1 MPYKSWESLKVEE
14 ECIREWASALS
25 PSTARS
31 FVYYFLHYLKWVKNK
46 GYWQSAQEMIDD
58 CKKLPQDERYKHL
71 DVVLKYIRSLKT
83 GISDRKNRFTTI
95 RNFYDFH
102 RVPLPRPSKAD
113 IARCFRPSEAD
124 KRRAIDTK
132 PLEIDEVRRIILNAS
147 QPYNAA
153 FMVMFQSAMGL
164 SEFEQFNTISWKK
177 VVKELDREG
186 PIRIDLVREKTSR
199 QSIRKYYTFIG
210 EDAKMLIKEWLDM
223 RPDAKVDAL
232 FVTYNKNKKEWVPLT
247 GRLISNMLTKV
258 AKKVGLITPN
268 GLNRYHIHMHEFRD
282 LFKSLCTLNGINQ
295 VASEF
300 FLGHTIDKLGYDKSP
315 QYDEEWFRQEYMKVE
330 PVLNI
335 LSNPEGRRKTEEEI
349 KKEAVLEAIRSLAS
363 AFGID
368 PMRIKIEKQK
378 ELGKE
383 LTIEEEMELLQYEI
397 KKLRMAELNNS
408 GKLYK
413 SKIVTED
420 ELTDYVDEGWEV
432 VKELNNGKFL
442 VRKHNSLV
450 K

>member
-1 MPYKSWESLKVEE
+1 MPYRSWESLKIDE
-14 ECIREWASALS
+14 ECIRDWASSLS
-25 PSTARS
+25 PRTARNY
-31 FVYYFLHYLKWVKNK
+31 VYYFLRYLDWVKE
-46 GYWQSAQEMIDD
+46 GGHWQSAQEMLDD
-58 CKKLPQDERYKHL
+58 CMKLPMDERYRHL
-71 DVVLKYIRSLKT
+71 DVLLKYIRQIRT
-83 GISDRKNRFTTI
+83 GVNDRRIRFQAV

-113 IARCFRPSEAD
+113 IARCFRLSETD

-132 PLEIDEVRRIILNAS
+132 PLEVDEVRKIILNS
-147 QPYNAA
+147 PHPYKAI
-153 FMVMFQSAMGL
+153 FMVIFQSAMGL

-177 VVKELDREG
+177 AVKELDGDG
-186 PIRIDLVREKTSR
+186 PVRIDLVREKVSTGT
-199 QSIRKYYTFIG
+199 IRRYYTFIG
-210 EDAKMLIKEWLDM
+210 EDAKTLIKEWLGM
-223 RPDAKVDAL
+223 RPDVKTDAL
-232 FVTYNKNKKEWVPLT
+232 FVTYNKNRKEWVPVS
-247 GRLISNMLTKV
+247 GRLVSNMITKV
-258 AKKVGLITPN
+258 AKKIGLITPN

-282 LFKSLCTLNGINQ
+282 LFKSLCTLNGVNQ

-315 QYDEEWFRQEYMKVE
+315 QYDEGWFRQEYMKVE
-330 PVLNI
+330 PMLNV

-368 PMRIKIEKQK
+368 PMRVRIEKQR
-378 ELGKE
+378 ETGKE

-397 KKLRMAELNNS
+397 KKLREPAINNS
-408 GKLYK
+408 GKVYT

-432 VKELNNGKFL
+432 VKELNSGKFL
-442 VRKHNSLV
+442 VRKINLG
-450 K
+450 